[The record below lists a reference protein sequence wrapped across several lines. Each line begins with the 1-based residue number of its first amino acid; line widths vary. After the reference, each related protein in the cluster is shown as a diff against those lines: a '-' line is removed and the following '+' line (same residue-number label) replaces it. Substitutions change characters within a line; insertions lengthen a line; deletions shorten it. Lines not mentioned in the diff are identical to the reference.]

1 MVVLDYL
8 PQTFLWLHSGNS
20 LCRYTIIYSN
30 NPHGMGTWIVFSFA
44 TKHHCNKQPYTGFI
58 CILPG
63 SFGDRILEVGLL
75 VKG

>member
-44 TKHHCNKQPYTGFI
+44 TKHHCNK
-58 CILPG
+58 
-63 SFGDRILEVGLL
+63 
-75 VKG
+75 